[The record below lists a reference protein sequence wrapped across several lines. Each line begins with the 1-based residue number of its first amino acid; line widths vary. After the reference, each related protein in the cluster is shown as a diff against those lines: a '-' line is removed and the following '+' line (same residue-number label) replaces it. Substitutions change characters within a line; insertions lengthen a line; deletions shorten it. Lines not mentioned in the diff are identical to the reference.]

1 MDKNLILNLCIIINL
16 IFLFIFFV
24 SFFVL
29 NSNNSTYFRWGWSDS
44 FIFVSILINT
54 PLKYF
59 TLCIFIFVLNMS
71 EIFLNDLA
79 NPIIQFSTYNP
90 YKNNINDFTKL
101 ELEIY
106 SNIIYFIQ
114 SSKKFVQ
121 VIVILSQI
129 DIALI
134 SLFSCQISAFIAI
147 KYLLNNK
154 SFEKN
159 RYEVIHEIPKYNSI
173 NETSRLVNINI

>member
-1 MDKNLILNLCIIINL
+1 MNKNLILNLCIIINL
-16 IFLFIFFV
+16 FFLFIFFV
-24 SFFVL
+24 SFFLL

>member
-1 MDKNLILNLCIIINL
+1 
-16 IFLFIFFV
+16 
-24 SFFVL
+24 
-29 NSNNSTYFRWGWSDS
+29 
-44 FIFVSILINT
+44 
-54 PLKYF
+54 
-59 TLCIFIFVLNMS
+59 MS

-90 YKNNINDFTKL
+90 YKNNINDFSKL

-134 SLFSCQISAFIAI
+134 SLLSCQISAFIAI

-159 RYEVIHEIPKYNSI
+159 GYTVVQEIPKYDSI
-173 NETSRLVNINI
+173 KETTRLININI